1 MNPARRGAFRHLFF
15 IFILHRNNKI
25 KAELNAALGCDE
37 ECKIFKDSPPGGRLF
52 WLSRPKKEAK
62 KCGFVL

>member
-1 MNPARRGAFRHLFF
+1 LPLGIFFYSSFF
-15 IFILHRNNKI
+15 ISEYEI
-25 KAELNAALGCDE
+25 KAEWDAACGCDG

-62 KCGFVL
+62 KCGFAL